1 MITTV
6 QAEPFKHCTE
16 VLPEDL
22 MRTRCPGHH
31 STEIKHQLPTGSTV
45 QNYANSLSPSP
56 FQRVQHMHPWH
67 QAFFSE
73 AG

>member
-16 VLPEDL
+16 VLLEHEDAVS
-22 MRTRCPGHH
+22 RT
-31 STEIKHQLPTGSTV
+31 SQYKNEAPTASTV

-56 FQRVQHMHPWH
+56 FQRVQHMHPWQ

-73 AG
+73 AGRA